1 MCPGIKSQA
10 LPLVMDFLQRSPTAF
25 QRSPASSREAPA
37 SSRGAPFPPEE
48 PQSLKVSQPSKTA
61 SPASTG
67 TSLGGAFHIQGTASI
82 CQKLGQEFLLTFLF
96 LGEQGQCRVRF
107 RTLHRPGKHSTFE
120 QTLSTPFPRIGSLNR
135 PIRGDQQQCFSGL
148 WRFHFRGQWLRNA
161 KIF

>member
-1 MCPGIKSQA
+1 MRVHSTVEGKAWLQEVPFLNQECGAGNLSLSHFGKTGSKEGPKMCPGIKSQA

-37 SSRGAPFPPEE
+37 SSRGAPLPPEE

-96 LGEQGQCRVRF
+96 LGEQG
-107 RTLHRPGKHSTFE
+107 
-120 QTLSTPFPRIGSLNR
+120 
-135 PIRGDQQQCFSGL
+135 
-148 WRFHFRGQWLRNA
+148 
-161 KIF
+161 